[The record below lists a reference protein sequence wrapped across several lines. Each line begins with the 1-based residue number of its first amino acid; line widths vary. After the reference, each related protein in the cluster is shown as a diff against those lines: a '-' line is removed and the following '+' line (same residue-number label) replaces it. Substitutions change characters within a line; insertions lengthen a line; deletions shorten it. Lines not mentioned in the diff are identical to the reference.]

1 LVVARILD
9 AQHVTPALA
18 AMLGCADVDG
28 GPTAEQRAL
37 IDALAVGYFHT
48 PVDLDELPHLAPAD
62 AGAAFATDDERRR
75 MRQLLV
81 LVELCRHPLSAA
93 QVARTERYTDALGGD
108 PATMAIAR
116 DMVSQGLAA
125 AEADYFRSLNA
136 IEPGLREPSLAGA
149 PGSAPIERD
158 PALAERLR
166 AMQDGP
172 DGSLGREYLAFYER
186 YGFALPGT
194 DDQPAALF
202 VAHDMSHVISGY
214 EPSGVGEI
222 ALGAMQLAMHDND
235 EHWVQMLG
243 NLGVHEA
250 GFLAGRAAP
259 SALAQPGAVEIVA
272 HAFERGAA
280 CPTDFTVVD
289 HLARAG
295 EPLEAVRR
303 EFGVP
308 PRER

>member
-1 LVVARILD
+1 
-9 AQHVTPALA
+9 
-18 AMLGCADVDG
+18 
-28 GPTAEQRAL
+28 
-37 IDALAVGYFHT
+37 
-48 PVDLDELPHLAPAD
+48 
-62 AGAAFATDDERRR
+62 
-75 MRQLLV
+75 
-81 LVELCRHPLSAA
+81 LSTA
-93 QVARTERYTDALGGD
+93 QVARTEAYADALGGD
-108 PATMAIAR
+108 PATMTIAR

-136 IEPGLREPSLAGA
+136 VEPGLREPSLAGA

-158 PALAERLR
+158 AELAERLR
-166 AMQDGP
+166 AMADGP

-186 YGFALPGT
+186 YGFDLPGT
-194 DDQPAALF
+194 ADQPAALF
-202 VAHDMSHVISGY
+202 VAHDMSHVIAGY
-214 EPSGVGEI
+214 EPTGVGEI

-272 HAFERGAA
+272 HAFERGAQ
-280 CPTDFTVVD
+280 CPKDFTVVD
-289 HLARAG
+289 HLARAD
-295 EPLEAVRR
+295 EPLAAVRR

-308 PRER
+308 PRVR